1 MTIKTR
7 TLVALLLSS
16 AFTMTAK
23 AQETNA
29 TTGTLG
35 NSQIRFDESAP
46 QRIMPT
52 RYGGRLRKLQETEEP
67 SYELQPAH
75 DDSLHLPT
83 LSATTASPINRY
95 PFGWCSGFNS
105 WALHRGLNVQV
116 GASVFAEFGKGA
128 HRGAGFQENIALMY
142 AMPVTDKLSVAVGG
156 YFNNINYA
164 GNNWREAGLSA
175 VLGYQFNEH
184 WEAYIYAQKSIT
196 NNISNRLRYGLYDGY
211 YGGYGMGPFS
221 RSAFGLSPYSM
232 YDIGNFGDR
241 IGATVRYNF
250 VQSRARKLRNYY
262 DGELAALNDRA
273 NNLRQEA
280 ESEKARADREAALRQ
295 KAEQQNSDLQRQL
308 DDCQKSK
315 KAVAATQEHF
325 VQFDHN
331 SSYMSREEMDRLR
344 TFARSVKGEKLS
356 ILAEASTPGIQEYN
370 QTLSERR
377 LKRVVKVLLKEG
389 FAPEDLQPQTAIGAK
404 NGKKT
409 FEGRRV
415 TIKVKK

>member
-1 MTIKTR
+1 MQ
-7 TLVALLLSS
+7 S
-16 AFTMTAK
+16 
-23 AQETNA
+23 
-29 TTGTLG
+29 
-35 NSQIRFDESAP
+35 
-46 QRIMPT
+46 
-52 RYGGRLRKLQETEEP
+52 
-67 SYELQPAH
+67 AH

-241 IGATVRYNF
+241 IGATLRYNF
-250 VQSRARKLRNYY
+250 NPSFSVEVSV
-262 DGELAALNDRA
+262 
-273 NNLRQEA
+273 
-280 ESEKARADREAALRQ
+280 
-295 KAEQQNSDLQRQL
+295 EQRWLPNR
-308 DDCQKSK
+308 
-315 KAVAATQEHF
+315 
-325 VQFDHN
+325 
-331 SSYMSREEMDRLR
+331 
-344 TFARSVKGEKLS
+344 
-356 ILAEASTPGIQEYN
+356 
-370 QTLSERR
+370 
-377 LKRVVKVLLKEG
+377 
-389 FAPEDLQPQTAIGAK
+389 
-404 NGKKT
+404 
-409 FEGRRV
+409 
-415 TIKVKK
+415 